1 MVLARQPK
9 SSRHFHMDMVYS
21 VSSAGRDN
29 KNPNHFNA
37 RVHFSTVL
45 VTLWLVFF
53 MCPFS
58 WGMVP
63 TRHAPLQK
71 KKKKNNGRVQ
81 KEWTH
86 PSCHS
91 PVVSPFVKQASL
103 LCFTAPVHQANGFQD
118 FSTTIS
124 KAPFQH
130 SLLDGFSSAHTHIP
144 PADSSHFQVIVPLE
158 WQDEIYCIADVS

>member
-9 SSRHFHMDMVYS
+9 SSRHSIWIWFTQCLQLGGTTKIQIISMLESTSVLFWLPSGLFSLCALSPEAWCQQDMHLY
-21 VSSAGRDN
+21 
-29 KNPNHFNA
+29 
-37 RVHFSTVL
+37 
-45 VTLWLVFF
+45 
-53 MCPFS
+53 
-58 WGMVP
+58 
-63 TRHAPLQK
+63 K
-71 KKKKNNGRVQ
+71 KKTSGRVQ
-81 KEWTH
+81 KERTH

-158 WQDEIYCIADVS
+158 